1 MESKMEKEPQSL
13 VVQMKPEYASSEVYS
28 TVGSEAPPVSTGSS
42 LHLSFLSKILMDPVD
57 KMFSHINF

>member
-28 TVGSEAPPVSTGSS
+28 TVGSEAPPVSNWP
-42 LHLSFLSKILMDPVD
+42 SFL
-57 KMFSHINF
+57 FSQLTCFDECQRFFDINFHF

>member
-28 TVGSEAPPVSTGSS
+28 TVGSEAPPVSNWPSS
-42 LHLSFLSKILMDPVD
+42 ILLF
-57 KMFSHINF
+57 FSHN

>member
-42 LHLSFLSKILMDPVD
+42 LHLFLSMDPVD
-57 KMFSHINF
+57 KIFSHINFEKN